1 MLRNQHRESGK
12 GKKNDKT
19 KGQNKSAEMDCN
31 EIEIS
36 DSPNRVFKLMFINTF
51 TEIKRI
57 MHEENQNFKKRENVK
72 NMRQK
77 L

>member
-1 MLRNQHRESGK
+1 
-12 GKKNDKT
+12 
-19 KGQNKSAEMDCN
+19 MDCN

-36 DSPNRVFKLMFINTF
+36 DSPNRVFKLMVINTF

-72 NMRQK
+72 NLRQK